1 MGKLIIIEGT
11 DGSGKQTQTELIYN
25 KLTLL
30 LGIEKIK
37 KLSFPNYES
46 KSSEPVKMYLSGE
59 FGKNVEDVN
68 AYAASILYSVD
79 RFASFKT
86 EWENFYNGG
95 GVIISDRYTTSNMIH
110 QASKIK
116 DDSEREKYLKWLIDL
131 EWNKIA
137 IPKPDL
143 VLFLDVPFEISQRL
157 IEERKNKITGDNKKD
172 IHENNTEYLK
182 NSYNIAKNLSKKY
195 NWNVISCVEND
206 KLKSIEDINNEIMN
220 EIKKIL

>member
-1 MGKLIIIEGT
+1 MGKLIIIEGI

-110 QASKIK
+110 QASKIR

-143 VLFLDVPFEISQRL
+143 VLFLDVPFEVSQRL

-182 NSYNIAKNLSKKY
+182 NSYNIAKNLSEKY

>member
-86 EWENFYNGG
+86 EWENLYNGG

-110 QASKIK
+110 QASKIR
-116 DDSEREKYLKWLIDL
+116 DDSEREKYL
-131 EWNKIA
+131 
-137 IPKPDL
+137 
-143 VLFLDVPFEISQRL
+143 
-157 IEERKNKITGDNKKD
+157 
-172 IHENNTEYLK
+172 
-182 NSYNIAKNLSKKY
+182 
-195 NWNVISCVEND
+195 
-206 KLKSIEDINNEIMN
+206 
-220 EIKKIL
+220 

>member
-110 QASKIK
+110 QASKIR

-131 EWNKIA
+131 EWNKIS

-143 VLFLDVPFEISQRL
+143 VLFLDVPFEVSQRL

-182 NSYNIAKNLSKKY
+182 NSYNIAKNLSEKY

>member
-182 NSYNIAKNLSKKY
+182 NSYNIAKNLSEKY

>member
-110 QASKIK
+110 QASKIR

-143 VLFLDVPFEISQRL
+143 VLFLDVPFEVSQRL

-182 NSYNIAKNLSKKY
+182 NSYNIAKNLSEKY

>member
-1 MGKLIIIEGT
+1 MWKLIIIEGT
-11 DGSGKQTQTELIYN
+11 DGSGKHSQTELIYN

-110 QASKIK
+110 QASKIR

-143 VLFLDVPFEISQRL
+143 VLFLDVPFEVSQRL

-182 NSYNIAKNLSKKY
+182 NSYNIAKNLSEKY

>member
-37 KLSFPNYES
+37 KLSSPNYES

-110 QASKIK
+110 QASKIR

-143 VLFLDVPFEISQRL
+143 VLFLDVPFEVSQRL

-182 NSYNIAKNLSKKY
+182 NSYNIAKNLSKK
-195 NWNVISCVEND
+195 
-206 KLKSIEDINNEIMN
+206 
-220 EIKKIL
+220 

>member
-1 MGKLIIIEGT
+1 MGKLIIIEGI
-11 DGSGKQTQTELIYN
+11 DGSGKQTQTNLIYN

-110 QASKIK
+110 QASKIR

-131 EWNKIA
+131 EWNKIS

-143 VLFLDVPFEISQRL
+143 VLFLDVPFEVSQRL

-182 NSYNIAKNLSKKY
+182 NSYNIAKNLSEKY

>member
-46 KSSEPVKMYLSGE
+46 KSSEPVKMYLSVE

-110 QASKIK
+110 QASKIR

-143 VLFLDVPFEISQRL
+143 VLFLDVPFEVSQRL

-182 NSYNIAKNLSKKY
+182 NSYNIAKNLSEKY

>member
-1 MGKLIIIEGT
+1 M
-11 DGSGKQTQTELIYN
+11 
-25 KLTLL
+25 
-30 LGIEKIK
+30 
-37 KLSFPNYES
+37 
-46 KSSEPVKMYLSGE
+46 
-59 FGKNVEDVN
+59 
-68 AYAASILYSVD
+68 
-79 RFASFKT
+79 
-86 EWENFYNGG
+86 
-95 GVIISDRYTTSNMIH
+95 
-110 QASKIK
+110 
-116 DDSEREKYLKWLIDL
+116 IDL

-143 VLFLDVPFEISQRL
+143 VLFLDVPFEVSQRL

-182 NSYNIAKNLSKKY
+182 NSYNIAKNLSEKY

>member
-37 KLSFPNYES
+37 KLSSPNYES

-110 QASKIK
+110 QASKIR

-143 VLFLDVPFEISQRL
+143 VLFLDVPFEVSQRL

-182 NSYNIAKNLSKKY
+182 NSYNIAKNLSEKY

-206 KLKSIEDINNEIMN
+206 KLKSLEDINNEIMN

>member
-37 KLSFPNYES
+37 KLSSPNYES

-110 QASKIK
+110 QASKIR

-143 VLFLDVPFEISQRL
+143 VLFLDVPFEVSQRL

-182 NSYNIAKNLSKKY
+182 NSYNIAKNLSEKY

>member
-1 MGKLIIIEGT
+1 MGKLIIIEGI
-11 DGSGKQTQTELIYN
+11 DGSGKQTQTNLIYN

-110 QASKIK
+110 QASKIR

-143 VLFLDVPFEISQRL
+143 VLFLDVPFEVSQRL

-182 NSYNIAKNLSKKY
+182 NSYNIAKNLSEKY

>member
-110 QASKIK
+110 QASKIR
-116 DDSEREKYLKWLIDL
+116 DDSEREKYLKIFGEGPILI
-131 EWNKIA
+131 
-137 IPKPDL
+137 
-143 VLFLDVPFEISQRL
+143 
-157 IEERKNKITGDNKKD
+157 G
-172 IHENNTEYLK
+172 LK
-182 NSYNIAKNLSKKY
+182 
-195 NWNVISCVEND
+195 
-206 KLKSIEDINNEIMN
+206 
-220 EIKKIL
+220 

>member
-1 MGKLIIIEGT
+1 
-11 DGSGKQTQTELIYN
+11 
-25 KLTLL
+25 
-30 LGIEKIK
+30 
-37 KLSFPNYES
+37 
-46 KSSEPVKMYLSGE
+46 MYLSGE

-110 QASKIK
+110 QASKIR

-143 VLFLDVPFEISQRL
+143 VLFLDVPFEVSQRL

-182 NSYNIAKNLSKKY
+182 NSYNIAKNLSEKY

-220 EIKKIL
+220 EINKIL

>member
-1 MGKLIIIEGT
+1 MGKLFVIDGT

-46 KSSEPVKMYLSGE
+46 KSSEPVKMYLPGE

-110 QASKIK
+110 QASKIR

-143 VLFLDVPFEISQRL
+143 VLFLDVPFEVSQRL

-182 NSYNIAKNLSKKY
+182 NSYNIAKNLSEKY